1 MLVFGKFG
9 NWEYLG
15 KMFEQ
20 RNIVNQPT
28 DFRISSTMRT
38 AWKFDTVSTPDL
50 FRTTEY
56 LGSTSTLKVYM
67 Y

>member
-1 MLVFGKFG
+1 MYFGISKY
-9 NWEYLG
+9 EKYLG

-20 RNIVNQPT
+20 RNLVNQLT

-38 AWKFDTVSTPDL
+38 ALQLDMVATPDL

>member
-1 MLVFGKFG
+1 MYFGISKY
-9 NWEYLG
+9 EKYLG

-20 RNIVNQPT
+20 RNIVNHST
-28 DFRISSTMRT
+28 DFRTNSIIRT
-38 AWKFDTVSTPDL
+38 ALQIDTVKTPDL